1 MDETFLKVL
10 PLAIGATI
18 SPTGLLFVMMILS
31 GKDNPKKKALT
42 FIIGSTIFL
51 VLLGLLIFFTYK
63 PIVGKTAHPDDVSYI
78 LNIILGLIII
88 LIVIK
93 SVFFKKKDK
102 PKDDDAKHKKPYI
115 VLGFL
120 YMLINISTLIPFI
133 AAIKIIA
140 ANKLH
145 PMDDFWVVAAVII
158 ITMLMVSFPV
168 IITYLMPK
176 ESTKILGPVNKFMSK
191 HGAQIAN
198 VYFLLMAIYLIY
210 AGVAK
215 LFL

>member
-1 MDETFLKVL
+1 MDATFLKVL

-31 GKDNPKKKALT
+31 GKNNPKKKALT
-42 FIIGSTIFL
+42 FVIGSTIFL

-63 PIVGKTAHPDDVSYI
+63 PIVGHSAHPDDVSS
-78 LNIILGLIII
+78 IIDVVLGLLII

-102 PKDDDAKHKKPYI
+102 AKDDDTKHKKPYI

-140 ANKLH
+140 ANKLQ
-145 PMDDFWVVAAVII
+145 PFDDISVVVAVII

-176 ESTKILGPVNKFMSK
+176 ESSKILGPVNEFMSK
-191 HGAQIAN
+191 HGSQIAN
-198 VYFLLMAIYLIY
+198 VYFMLMAVYLIY
-210 AGVAK
+210 AGSAK
-215 LFL
+215 LF

>member
-1 MDETFLKVL
+1 MDATFLKVL

-31 GKDNPKKKALT
+31 GKDNPKKKALA
-42 FIIGSTIFL
+42 FIIGSILFL
-51 VLLGLLIFFTYK
+51 ITLGLFIFFTFK
-63 PIVGKTAHPDDVSYI
+63 PIIQSTAHPDVTSSI
-78 LNIILGLIII
+78 INIVLGLIII

-102 PKDDDAKHKKPYI
+102 PKDDAKKHKKPYL

-133 AAIKIIA
+133 AAVKIVA

-145 PMDDFWVVAAVII
+145 LMDDFWMVGTVII
-158 ITMLMVSFPV
+158 ITMLMVAFPV
-168 IITYLMPK
+168 IITYAMPK
-176 ESTKILGPVNKFMSK
+176 ESTKILGPVTAFMSK

-198 VYFLLMAIYLIY
+198 VYFMLMAVYLIY
-210 AGVAK
+210 AGFTK
-215 LFL
+215 LF